1 MAELSTRITISAKAA
16 QALKE
21 LAKVTDEFKALGDG
35 ARKGGAEAEAAVG
48 RARRETRALS
58 TDARRAATETDNAF
72 SRAARGGV
80 RSLRDGITRVRR
92 ELIALFAAKLS
103 IQGLVGL
110 GAIADQMTLIDSR
123 LRLVSRSQAEF
134 NAAQRGTLDIARR
147 TGQPLQETVQL
158 YARLVDAVRALGGSQ
173 AETLQ
178 LTETI
183 NQAIV
188 VSGASASASAA
199 GIQQLAQAFASGVLR
214 GDEFNSVMENTPR
227 VAKAIADGLGVP
239 IGALRQMAEEGE
251 LTADVITKALAGQA
265 DVIERE
271 FGQMPLT
278 IGRAFQNLRTEFEQ
292 FVARADK
299 STGASRSLAQ
309 SIQFLAEN
317 IDTLARAVVTL
328 GQALL
333 FVFGGAVI
341 GRALTSLRALSAGVG
356 AVNGALALFV
366 GGAVLARLAKLG
378 ATARGGLLGFALFG
392 TYTLAKYVAEITGIT
407 DAASRLIDKFK
418 GLDYDPNAAG
428 PAAGPQVFRGR
439 RPGGRGQPPAAAKEL
454 TEADKE
460 RLKNLQALIDK
471 SLEQAATTGLSA
483 RELALYEAAQL
494 KASAADVKAINAAF
508 DVIES
513 KQRQAQAD
521 KEGES
526 ASRRAGQAE
535 EQRLASLASLV
546 ASYREQAETLGLT
559 ARQLAQYEAAQL
571 GATAA
576 DWAAI
581 DAAFAR
587 IEAAEREERLREQQR
602 ADAEAL
608 EQSLDAEAD
617 AWERIDE
624 ARRQDAEAIRQQ
636 IDPFRALNQE
646 LARAQELLQFNA
658 ISSAEFDAVAANI
671 RTRIQEVQAD
681 LDRAKS
687 GFSEF
692 AVQAARN
699 IQTSL
704 ADFLFDPFQDGL
716 KGMLDSFERTL
727 RRMAAEATAAQIGKK
742 LFGDFGAGAS
752 GGGSGKIG
760 GYIGKA
766 MELLA
771 GIFHTGGVIGMPPV
785 SRRVPALAFAG
796 APRFHSGGVLG
807 LAPDEVP
814 IIGRRGEEVLTAD
827 DPRHRNN
834 GGGTVNIAF
843 TVQASDADS
852 FRRSQSQIEAMLRQA
867 TERGLRNL

>member
-21 LAKVTDEFKALGDG
+21 LAKVTDEFRALGDG
-35 ARKGGAEAEAAVG
+35 ARKGGTEAEAAVG
-48 RARRETRALS
+48 RARRETRALGA
-58 TDARRAATETDNAF
+58 DARRAGAETDSAF

-80 RSLRDGITRVRR
+80 RSISEGLTRVRR

-123 LRLVSRSQAEF
+123 LRLASRSQAEF

-158 YARLVDAVRALGGSQ
+158 YARLVDSIRALGGSQ
-173 AETLQ
+173 RDTLA

-239 IGALRQMAEEGE
+239 IGALRQMAEEGQ
-251 LTADVITKALAGQA
+251 LTAEVITKALAGQA

-317 IDTLARAVVTL
+317 IDTLARAVITL
-328 GQALL
+328 GEALL

-341 GRALTSLRALSAGVG
+341 GRALTALRGLAAGVG

-366 GGAVLARLAKLG
+366 GGAVLSRLAKLG

-407 DAASRLIDKFK
+407 DAASRLIDKFT
-418 GLDYDPNAAG
+418 GLDYDPNATA
-428 PAAGPQVFRGR
+428 PAAPQVFRGR
-439 RPGGRGQPPAAAKEL
+439 RPGGRGQPPAEVKQLSDAEK
-454 TEADKE
+454 D

-494 KASAADVKAINAAF
+494 KASAADLKALDAAF

-521 KEGES
+521 KDGES
-526 ASRRAGQAE
+526 ASRKAGQAE
-535 EQRLASLASLV
+535 DQRLVSLQSLI
-546 ASYREQAETLGLT
+546 ASYREQADTLGLS
-559 ARQLAQYEAAQL
+559 ARELAQYEAAQL

-576 DWAAI
+576 DRAAI

-587 IEAAEREERLREQQR
+587 IEAAEREQQQREQQQ
-602 ADAEAL
+602 ADAEAREQAL
-608 EQSLDAEAD
+608 EAEAD
-617 AWERIDE
+617 AWQRIDE

-646 LARAQELLQFNA
+646 LARAKELLQFNA
-658 ISSAEFDAVAANI
+658 ISSAEFDAMAANI
-671 RTRIQEVQAD
+671 RTRIQEVQTD

-699 IQTSL
+699 IQSSL

-716 KGMLDSFERTL
+716 KGMLDSFEKTL
-727 RRMAAEATAAQIGKK
+727 RRMAAEAVAAQIGKK
-742 LFGDFGAGAS
+742 LFGDFGSSAG

-760 GYIGKA
+760 GYIGSA
-766 MELLA
+766 MQLLA
-771 GIFHTGGVIGMPPV
+771 GFFHTGGTIGMPRV

-834 GGGTVNIAF
+834 GGGT
-843 TVQASDADS
+843 TVVFNVSTPDAES
-852 FRRSQSQIEAMLRQA
+852 FRRSRSQMEAMLRQTA
-867 TERGLRNL
+867 DRGMRNL